1 MKKLSYL
8 ALGLSVLTLTAC
20 NNANE
25 TASAGADEFAGPSR
39 PECIA
44 PAKPGGGFDL
54 TCKLAQ
60 SGLRDTGILTDPMRV
75 TYMPGGV
82 GAVAYNK
89 IVANDRA
96 NEDAIIAFS
105 TGSILNLSQ
114 GKFGKFTEK
123 DVKWLAAV
131 GTDYG
136 AIAVNADSPI
146 KDLAGLVAELKSNPK
161 AISFAAGGS
170 VGGQDWMQTAI
181 LAKAV
186 GVSPNDMTYVAME
199 GGGEAITAVMGNH
212 VTVVSAGIAEIMPQA
227 TAGKLRVLAVFA
239 DERLGGSMADIPT
252 AVEQGYDVTWP
263 VVRGYYMGPDVS
275 PAAYDW
281 WKASFDKMLADPK
294 FAELREQQELLP
306 FSMTGEELE
315 QYVYKRTGE
324 LRELSS
330 EYGLT
335 GATAK

>member
-25 TASAGADEFAGPSR
+25 TASASADEFTGPSR

-60 SGLRDTGILTDPMRV
+60 AGLKDTGLLEDPMRV

-114 GKFGKFTEK
+114 GKFGKFTEE

-146 KDLAGLVAELKSNPK
+146 KNLEERNGKKSQRK
-161 AISFAAGGS
+161 S
-170 VGGQDWMQTAI
+170 
-181 LAKAV
+181 
-186 GVSPNDMTYVAME
+186 
-199 GGGEAITAVMGNH
+199 
-212 VTVVSAGIAEIMPQA
+212 
-227 TAGKLRVLAVFA
+227 
-239 DERLGGSMADIPT
+239 
-252 AVEQGYDVTWP
+252 
-263 VVRGYYMGPDVS
+263 
-275 PAAYDW
+275 
-281 WKASFDKMLADPK
+281 
-294 FAELREQQELLP
+294 
-306 FSMTGEELE
+306 
-315 QYVYKRTGE
+315 
-324 LRELSS
+324 
-330 EYGLT
+330 
-335 GATAK
+335 